1 MKESLR
7 RVILFTITVI
17 TGSVMILFDVP
28 PVLMIPLLFFIG
40 FVILIGLGAITIADL
55 RQITNNAKPGNLK
68 KISIIKRLNEMKFFE
83 KTKAV
88 PPGKQSPTPPSK
100 TPKPGKPVT
109 EKAAEKKP
117 GIGSHLG
124 LFVSSL
130 GSLGTVLRERSKRG
144 KKVEDINKLLDK
156 TVSEK
161 VNSSALARAGNV
173 GSSTRPDIGGAG
185 TATTGPLAEQDPFL
199 SLSGDEFDPGLLDG
213 LDDGETNGP
222 STSVAAE
229 NSENLA
235 PDELANESGI
245 PTPSLDISS
254 EADEILK
261 GNSPGTGEFS
271 GLEGGDSIDQDFG
284 DLGDLDD
291 LNLDDVTL
299 DDESGDETG
308 KTPPDTAETP
318 KEKISSMPSGPAV
331 KEIKT
336 DWIKSDAPAGNED
349 QVSTQADMA
358 AFASSSGADDD
369 LLSSIA
375 SDVKHTK
382 KEKDISLLRELK
394 DFRAPAEE
402 IEKELAQVSERIHAI
417 PRTEKNAIPPTKEI
431 K

>member
-1 MKESLR
+1 ME
-7 RVILFTITVI
+7 
-17 TGSVMILFDVP
+17 
-28 PVLMIPLLFFIG
+28 
-40 FVILIGLGAITIADL
+40 GA
-55 RQITNNAKPGNLK
+55 
-68 KISIIKRLNEMKFFE
+68 
-83 KTKAV
+83 
-88 PPGKQSPTPPSK
+88 
-100 TPKPGKPVT
+100 

-124 LFVSSL
+124 LFISSL

-144 KKVEDINKLLDK
+144 KKVEDINRLLDK

-173 GSSTRPDIGGAG
+173 GGSTPQPDTGGAG
-185 TATTGPLAEQDPFL
+185 TGAVGPLAEQDPFL

-213 LDDGETNGP
+213 LDEGETEGP
-222 STSVAAE
+222 STSVASE

-235 PDELANESGI
+235 PDEMANESGI

-261 GNSPGTGEFS
+261 GNSPGPGEFS

-299 DDESGDETG
+299 EDESGDENG
-308 KTPPDTAETP
+308 KTSPDTAETP

-336 DWIKSDAPAGNED
+336 DWIKSDAPAGGED

-382 KEKDISLLRELK
+382 KEKDVSLLRELK

-402 IEKELAQVSERIHAI
+402 IETELIEVSERIHAI
-417 PRTEKNAIPPTKEI
+417 PRTDKKALPPTKGI